1 MEDVLVTGG
10 SGHLGSEVVR
20 LLLERGDKVRVLSR
34 SQRTNPDVMNIRGDL
49 ATGQGIREA
58 VSGVR
63 TIVHAATMSPAAQR
77 GRFLP
82 IDFVRSPGDVD
93 VEGTRRLLHEAK
105 SAGVEHFLLISIV
118 GVQESRIPY
127 LRRKAQ
133 AENLVKSSPLP
144 WSILA
149 ATPFYW
155 LLERLHDQMAKKR
168 HVGKKRLW
176 PVASGLTMQPGDSA
190 EFARYVVE
198 TVAAGPS
205 QDWPCFA
212 GPEVLTQ
219 GQIARQ
225 YQAARNIECRTVEFP
240 LPAMAVRAGGPQTC
254 PQGRLGSTTWAEWLA
269 RH

>member
-1 MEDVLVTGG
+1 VDVLVTGG

-20 LLLERGDKVRVLSR
+20 LLLERGENVRVLSR
-34 SQRTNPDVMNIRGDL
+34 TQRTNPEVMNIRGDL
-49 ATGQGIREA
+49 GTGQGVREA
-58 VSGVR
+58 VSGAH

-77 GRFLP
+77 GNFLP

-105 SAGVEHFLLISIV
+105 SAGAEHFLLISIV

-133 AENLVKSSPLP
+133 AENLVRSSPLP
-144 WSILA
+144 WTILA

-155 LLERLHDQMAKKR
+155 LLERLHDHMAKK
-168 HVGKKRLW
+168 HHAGKKRPW
-176 PVASGLTMQPGDSA
+176 PVASNLIMQPGDSA
-190 EFARYVVE
+190 EFASYVVE
-198 TVAAGPS
+198 TVAAGPG
-205 QDWPCFA
+205 QDLPCFA
-212 GPEVLTQ
+212 GPEVLTH
-219 GQIARQ
+219 GEIARQ

-254 PQGRLGSTTWAEWLA
+254 PQGRLGSTTWAEWLI